1 MQSHKQRSAKTQA
14 AGLEPWRRVWRDGLA
29 PLMSDAGLTAL
40 ELALAHGDASLIQGA
55 PTIPP
60 PDPRCNSEPVAG
72 SCLFGFAAWQTQ
84 GLVTVADV
92 AAASKAICQEIES
105 RLGKEAHWPLVRW
118 FDDTPE
124 EMMRP
129 ALLYEVQREQ
139 ARRSTVVA

>member
-1 MQSHKQRSAKTQA
+1 MQSHKQRSAQVTD
-14 AGLEPWRRVWRDGLA
+14 LEPWRHVWRDGLA
-29 PLMSDAGLTAL
+29 PLLSDAGLTAL
-40 ELALAHGDASLIQGA
+40 ELALVHGDARLIQGA

-92 AAASKAICQEIES
+92 VAASKAICQEIEN

-124 EMMRP
+124 EAMRP
-129 ALLYEVQREQ
+129 SLLYEVQREL
-139 ARRSTVVA
+139 ARRPAGAA